1 MTIHPPR
8 FGWRLALFV
17 LTFSPLVGTSKAT
30 PLLPDIF
37 PWADQARNY
46 MYGGEL
52 NNTAVQNKAIYR
64 FTGALA
70 NIGAGPLELREVTHP
85 NLIQDVYQRIKQSDG
100 TFTETMIGSFQK
112 PPSTP
117 YGHLYLPG
125 IAQYNL
131 RQVVGES
138 GVGPIVSSHDKTS
151 YGLVDSVAYTP
162 DPDDGLPP
170 RPSGSPATR
179 VYTSTYAQALGVSVG
194 WVDLYSRTFPGQW
207 VDATGLADGTYW
219 LEEIFDPY
227 NLIQESNETNN
238 ITRILVTLTNIPE
251 PLILPGDYNNDGSV
265 GAADYTVW
273 RNTLGSTLPLSQYGT
288 GADGDGDGWI
298 SAADY
303 PVWKEHYGDTA
314 SGAGTLLNLVPEPS
328 NLTALALVLMW
339 LAIFPGAVSRPVE
352 RTQ

>member
-1 MTIHPPR
+1 MLSVI
-8 FGWRLALFV
+8 A
-17 LTFSPLVGTSKAT
+17 SSAT
-30 PLLPDIF
+30 AAPLLPDIF
-37 PWADQARNY
+37 AWADQAHNY

-70 NIGAGPLELREVTHP
+70 NVGTGPLELREVTHP

-100 TFTETMIGSFQK
+100 TFTETLIGSFQK

-131 RQVVGES
+131 RTVVGED
-138 GVGPIVSSHDKTS
+138 GVGPVVASHDKTS

-162 DPDDGLPP
+162 DPDDNLPP
-170 RPSGSPATR
+170 RPPNSPVTR
-179 VYTSTYAQALGVSVG
+179 AYSSTNAQYLGISVG
-194 WVDLYSRTFPGQW
+194 WVDLYGRTFPGQW
-207 VDATGLADGTYW
+207 VEATGLADGTYW

-227 NLIQESNETNN
+227 NRVQESDETNN
-238 ITRILVTLTNIPE
+238 ITRILVELTNVPA
-251 PLILPGDYNNDGSV
+251 PLILPGDYNNDGAV

-273 RNTLGSTLPLSQYGT
+273 RNTLGSTLLQPQYGT

-303 PVWKEHYGDTA
+303 ADWKEHYGDTEN
-314 SGAGTLLNLVPEPS
+314 GAAAIVVPEP
-328 NLTALALVLMW
+328 LGLLLAVLVILLPGPERRRFRASPAQNW
-339 LAIFPGAVSRPVE
+339 LP
-352 RTQ
+352 